1 MSLWNNSDAN
11 TSAPIFA
18 PMYVQQAPTQ
28 ENVDNLYGNTTVD
41 VIVSG
46 KTVGLFGVDTA
57 EDDAAGT
64 SHNST
69 HAGWVLRTVGSGGR
83 AGRVTE
89 ETLIAMGSMTGDA
102 SDDTTYP
109 DALLSITTQPGN
121 KSVSYG
127 GGNTATFTV
136 VIDAAP
142 PSAVLSYLWE
152 VNTGA
157 SWVSAANGTPANT
170 TYAGTTSDSLV
181 ITPTYTNANGAKYR
195 VTVSAPGAVSVT
207 TANSV
212 LTVA

>member
-121 KSVSYG
+121 KSITA
-127 GGNTATFTV
+127 GNSATFTV

-142 PSAVLSYLWE
+142 PSAVLSYLWQ

-157 SWVSAANGTPANT
+157 SWVPAANGTPANT
-170 TYAGTTSDSLV
+170 TYSGNTTTSLV
-181 ITPTYTNANGAKYR
+181 ATPTTTEANTALYR

>member
-1 MSLWNNSDAN
+1 MSLWNNTDAN

-41 VIVSG
+41 VIVAG
-46 KTVGLFGVDTA
+46 ETVGLFGVDTNEVSA
-57 EDDAAGT
+57 VGNAAA
-64 SHNST
+64 
-69 HAGWVLRTVGSGGR
+69 HAGWILRTTGSGGR
-83 AGRVTE
+83 DGRVQE
-89 ETLIAMGSMTGDA
+89 ETLVAMGSLSSDA

-109 DALLSITTQPGN
+109 DARLSIVTQPGN
-121 KSVSYG
+121 KSVIA
-127 GGNTATFTV
+127 GNAATFTV

-142 PSAVLSYLWE
+142 PSAVLTFAWE

-157 SWVSAANGTPANT
+157 SWVAATNGTPANT
-170 TYAGTTSDSLV
+170 TYAGATTASLV
-181 ITPTYTNANGAKYR
+181 ATPATTEANTALYR

>member
-46 KTVGLFGVDTA
+46 KTVGLFGVDTNETIA
-57 EDDAAGT
+57 ED
-64 SHNST
+64 NSAS

-83 AGRVTE
+83 ANRVQQ
-89 ETLIAMGSMTGDA
+89 ETLIAMGSLSGDD

-109 DALLSITTQPGN
+109 DATLRITTQPGN
-121 KSVSYG
+121 KSIIAG

-136 VIDAAP
+136 VIDALP
-142 PSAVLSYLWE
+142 PSAVLSYAWE

-157 SWVSAANGTPANT
+157 SWVSAADGTPANT
-170 TYAGTTSDSLV
+170 TYTGATTSSLV
-181 ITPTYTNANGAKYR
+181 ALPTTTEANAAKYR